1 MRLRCLLPYAD
12 DVAQLGR
19 TEFRWPQPEGPHL
32 VSAVWAEVD
41 GRPACVSLEI
51 TGVDGAQVAIGAQV
65 LRDLGPELARR
76 GRGHAEWV
84 EKVASKVDV
93 EVERRR
99 HQELL
104 ALVRSEDRRSRPGPD
119 PRRNLEHYGAVALLY
134 ARAHAEG
141 RPPTQAVADH
151 FDVPR
156 STAASWVGRARTLG
170 LLDPARPSVAGGV
183 PAGRRERKRP

>member
-1 MRLRCLLPYAD
+1 MGGGEAAIT
-12 DVAQLGR
+12 AQM
-19 TEFRWPQPEGPHL
+19 
-32 VSAVWAEVD
+32 
-41 GRPACVSLEI
+41 
-51 TGVDGAQVAIGAQV
+51 

-76 GRGHAEWV
+76 GRGHAEWI
-84 EKVASKVDV
+84 ENVASKVDI

-99 HQELL
+99 HQELTAL
-104 ALVRSEDRRSRPGPD
+104 ARSEDRRSRPGPD
-119 PRRNLEHYGAVALLY
+119 PRRNIEHYGAVALLY

-156 STAASWVGRARTLG
+156 STAASWVGRARSLG

-183 PAGRRERKRP
+183 PASRPHRKERP